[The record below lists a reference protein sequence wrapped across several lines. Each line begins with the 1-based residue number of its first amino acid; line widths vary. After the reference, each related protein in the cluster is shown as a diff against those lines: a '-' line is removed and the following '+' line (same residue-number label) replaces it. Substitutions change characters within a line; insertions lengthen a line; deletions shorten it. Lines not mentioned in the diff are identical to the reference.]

1 MVMFMAFALMLAGKG
16 APTGL
21 VVFAL
26 AQFCTVSAGL
36 TNYGTS
42 TAPMYFA
49 QNYVSFRQWWTT
61 GFAVSLVTLA
71 IWWWHLLGIW

>member
-1 MVMFMAFALMLAGKG
+1 M
-16 APTGL
+16 
-21 VVFAL
+21 
-26 AQFCTVSAGL
+26 SAGL

-71 IWWWHLLGIW
+71 IWWWHLLGMW